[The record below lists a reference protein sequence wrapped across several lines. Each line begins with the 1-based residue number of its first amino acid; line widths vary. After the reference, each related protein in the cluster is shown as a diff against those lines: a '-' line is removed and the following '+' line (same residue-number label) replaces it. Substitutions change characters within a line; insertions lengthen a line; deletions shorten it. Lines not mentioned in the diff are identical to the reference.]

1 MKLTRESIMSME
13 PGREL
18 DALVAEH
25 VMNGKKESIQTMA
38 PQPLE
43 FWNFSE
49 TRQPWV
55 KDWKPS
61 TDISAAWEVVD
72 RMSPQTMYMTRRH
85 SDVWLCEFHGYPLVE
100 GNAAPETICKAALLA
115 KLEAEE

>member
-18 DALVAEH
+18 DALVAANVFGWHYGTYHPELRH
-25 VMNGKKESIQTMA
+25 Y
-38 PQPLE
+38 
-43 FWNFSE
+43 
-49 TRQPWV
+49 
-55 KDWKPS
+55 S